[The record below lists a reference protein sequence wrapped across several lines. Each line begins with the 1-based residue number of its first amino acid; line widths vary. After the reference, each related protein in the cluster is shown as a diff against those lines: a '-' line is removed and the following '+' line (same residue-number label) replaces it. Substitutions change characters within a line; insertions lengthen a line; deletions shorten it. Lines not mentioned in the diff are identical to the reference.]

1 MVNYFA
7 TNTTIIYRDRY
18 PDIRSHPLL
27 GIHIINKFN
36 YFKLSIFKSR
46 YNGVFDIGVG
56 DQHGNWSFFG
66 GQALNKDPSFEI
78 MSSEFLYK

>member
-1 MVNYFA
+1 MANYFA

-18 PDIRSHPLL
+18 PDIRSQPLL

-46 YNGVFDIGVG
+46 YNGVFEFGVS
-56 DQHGNWSFFG
+56 DPYSHWCFFEP
-66 GQALNKDPSFEI
+66 QAQYQEPNFEI
-78 MSSEFLYK
+78 ISSEFLNK